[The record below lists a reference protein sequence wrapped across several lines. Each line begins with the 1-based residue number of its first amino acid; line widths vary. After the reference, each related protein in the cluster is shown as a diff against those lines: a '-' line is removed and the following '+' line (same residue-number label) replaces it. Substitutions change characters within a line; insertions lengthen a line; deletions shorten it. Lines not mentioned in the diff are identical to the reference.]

1 MIDPK
6 EFFHQGTLTICGTLD
21 EDKMLEDCFKF
32 LKNFIPLNGLMIGVY
47 HTDSGSVEVISYTSE
62 INLSFE
68 AQELKLSKS
77 DIEYVESTIGSVLLL
92 EKLEDNPVGIRM
104 KNAFSLPE
112 LSSVVLR
119 LKVEDQRIGAII
131 AFAQGNLK
139 FSWKHGKILSILHD
153 PFAIAISNILRFKE
167 LSRLKDL
174 LKDENIYLHEEL
186 RKIQGNIVVGQ
197 DSGLKEVMEMAA
209 QVAPLESKV
218 LIIGETGVGKELI
231 ASSIHYNSKKRTKP
245 FIKVN
250 CGAIPDSLIDSELF
264 GHEKG
269 SFTGALS
276 AKKGKFE
283 RADNGTIFLDE
294 IGELPLHVQTR
305 LLRVLQTGEYER
317 VGGSQSLKA
326 SARIIAAT
334 NRNLEELV
342 KKGLFREDLW
352 YRLNVFPIFIPPLRQ
367 RKNDIPKLTDY
378 FIRKK
383 LKELNLRIMPCV
395 SEKGISRL
403 MSYSWPGNVRE
414 LENAIERELIKAQAK
429 KNEILN
435 FDEFEISKNNCEKS
449 NPQNKEKSDE
459 FFHTI
464 EDVLKNHIEKVLEST
479 KGKIQGENGAAK
491 ILGLHPSTLRH
502 KMTKLGINFGKKPHN
517 N

>member
-1 MIDPK
+1 MLDAK

-21 EDKMLEDCFKF
+21 EDRMLDDCFRF
-32 LKNFIPLNGLMIGVY
+32 LKKFIPLNGLMTGVY
-47 HTDSGSVEVISYTSE
+47 HTDSGTVEVISYTSE
-62 INLSFE
+62 INLTFK

-92 EKLEDNPVGIRM
+92 ERLEDNPVGIRM
-104 KNAFSLPE
+104 KTAFNLPE

-131 AFAQGNLK
+131 AFARGNRK
-139 FSWKHGKILSILHD
+139 FTWEHGKILSILHD

-186 RKIQGNIVVGQ
+186 RKIQGNIVIGE
-197 DSGLKEVMEMAA
+197 DSGLREVMDMVA

-218 LIIGETGVGKELI
+218 LILGETGVGKELI
-231 ASSIHYNSKKRTKP
+231 ASSIHDSSKRRNRP
-245 FIKVN
+245 FIRVN
-250 CGAIPDSLIDSELF
+250 CGAIPESLIDSELF

-317 VGGSQSLKA
+317 VGGSETLKA
-326 SARIIAAT
+326 DVRIIAAT

-367 RKNDIPKLTDY
+367 RINDIPILTDY
-378 FIRKK
+378 FIKRK
-383 LKELNLRIMPCV
+383 LRELNLRLNPSV
-395 SEKGISRL
+395 SEKGIARL
-403 MSYSWPGNVRE
+403 MSYSWPGDVRE
-414 LENAIERELIKAQAK
+414 LENAVERELIRAKA
-429 KNEILN
+429 KNCETLN
-435 FDEFEISKNNCEKS
+435 FSEYENNRNPIEIPVPLKQSSSYQSLLSIDE
-449 NPQNKEKSDE
+449 
-459 FFHTI
+459 
-464 EDVLKNHIEKVLEST
+464 VLKNHIEKVLEST

-491 ILGLHPSTLRH
+491 ILEVHPSTLRH
-502 KMTKLGINFGKKPHN
+502 KMTKLNIAFGKKVKN
-517 N
+517 Q

>member
-6 EFFHQGTLTICGTLD
+6 EFFHQGTLTICSTLD
-21 EDKMLEDCFKF
+21 EDKMLDDCFRF
-32 LKNFIPLNGLMIGVY
+32 LKNYIPLNGLMIGVY

-62 INLSFE
+62 INLSFK

-92 EKLEDNPVGIRM
+92 QKLEDNPVGIRM
-104 KNAFSLPE
+104 KKAFNLPE

-131 AFAQGNLK
+131 AFAEGNKK
-139 FSWKHGKILSILHD
+139 FTWDHGKILSILHD

-186 RKIQGNIVVGQ
+186 RKIQGNIVIGQ
-197 DSGLKEVMEMAA
+197 NSGLKEVMEMVS

-218 LIIGETGVGKELI
+218 LILGETGVGKELI
-231 ASSIHYNSKKRTKP
+231 ASSIHYNSKRRNKP
-245 FIKVN
+245 FIRVN
-250 CGAIPDSLIDSELF
+250 CGAIPESLIDSELF

-269 SFTGALS
+269 SFTGALT

-317 VGGSQSLKA
+317 VGGTQTLKA
-326 SARIIAAT
+326 DVRIIAAT
-334 NRNLEELV
+334 NRNLEDLV
-342 KKGLFREDLW
+342 HKGLFREDLW

-367 RKNDIPKLTDY
+367 RKNDIPVLTDY
-378 FIRKK
+378 FIKKK
-383 LKELNLRIMPCV
+383 LKELNLRLNPSV
-395 SEKGISRL
+395 SEKGFSRL
-403 MSYSWPGNVRE
+403 VHYSWPGNVRE
-414 LENAIERELIKAQAK
+414 LENAVERELIKAQAK
-429 KNEILN
+429 KSEILN
-435 FDEFEISKNNCEKS
+435 FNEYENNKNSPEKS
-449 NPQNKEKSDE
+449 KDLNNESSDE
-459 FFHTI
+459 LYLSI
-464 EDVLKNHIEKVLEST
+464 EEVLKSHIEKVLEAT

-491 ILGLHPSTLRH
+491 ILDIHPSTLRH
-502 KMTKLGINFGKKPHN
+502 KMTKLKIEFGRKSK
-517 N
+517 